1 MHRRLVHHE
10 EQERAMNPNS
20 PWKKTIH
27 FPLWQRGTEGDFCFR
42 STFKSPLAPLFKS
55 GEFLADAHLASNGFP
70 GINKYSLAFLLLTLS
85 SLFPTAQAGEL
96 GRLFFTPQQRQQLE
110 FQETSN
116 NNSGENGHR
125 NYIIVN
131 GVVQKHGGSRTVW
144 INGTAQPAEQGNDKT
159 PSAATVAVPGKSQ
172 PIHLKVGQ
180 RLLLDSAPPEEE
192 K

>member
-10 EQERAMNPNS
+10 EQERAMNPNKPIGIS
-20 PWKKTIH
+20 VFVGASLLAKMAVNFASK
-27 FPLWQRGTEGDFCFR
+27 
-42 STFKSPLAPLFKS
+42 LAPTMVIWPNLQS
-55 GEFLADAHLASNGFP
+55 GMNR
-70 GINKYSLAFLLLTLS
+70 YSRSFLLLTLFS
-85 SLFPTAQAGEL
+85 FFHTAQAGEL

-116 NNSGENGHR
+116 NSGESGHR

-144 INGTAQPAEQGNDKT
+144 INGTAQPAEQGSDKT